1 MPDSWVWFDV
11 THPSYWHFANTDMAR
26 FGSCIHLARRKA
38 CWWMDQLCLHF
49 SCWVDT
55 SCRGLVH
62 WGNYLTIS
70 LLFASTKIHFVFS
83 LRYLCL
89 GWALAS
95 DLIKW
100 LKCIQSLANVGLQ
113 IFPEEGV
120 SSANRNDGWRVP
132 ILLPSSVSFLG
143 GFLSSGCCSGV
154 CVFLT
159 VSHSVSPSLYVLCSV
174 VFRMDCLHLLL
185 LPGVW
190 VLWLSQFSNRANW

>member
-1 MPDSWVWFDV
+1 
-11 THPSYWHFANTDMAR
+11 
-26 FGSCIHLARRKA
+26 
-38 CWWMDQLCLHF
+38 MDQLCLHF

-143 GFLSSGCCSGV
+143 GVLSSGCCSGV
-154 CVFLT
+154 CVCFSLWAIQ
-159 VSHSVSPSLYVLCSV
+159 SLQASVFCV
-174 VFRMDCLHLLL
+174 VWSSEWIAFICFCYQEYEYFGCHNLVTEQI
-185 LPGVW
+185 GN
-190 VLWLSQFSNRANW
+190 VLWPMGVCLCACSFQCCSKCCPLSHILVCICSLVFVL